1 MQKITS
7 IFIVLAFVASYCKQ
21 IEADVTVFDNV
32 VKSAKEQKFD
42 YVAMLE
48 KARKGDEKAI
58 KEFFDFSRFADGLD
72 GFDHATTCL
81 ELMPKANDVN
91 VAKACSGMKPSMK
104 KMLLERFA
112 IAQSRTKK
120 TELQS
125 PPFEKQFPY
134 TFAVLNE
141 AVLADTVKRVMKPI
155 NLDSLEK
162 AKAAMQ
168 NAVPKPPGEA
178 AKQQ

>member
-7 IFIVLAFVASYCKQ
+7 IFIVLAFVASYCKP
-21 IEADVTVFDNV
+21 IEAEVTVFDNV

-91 VAKACSGMKPSMK
+91 VAKACSGMKPSLK
-104 KMLLERFA
+104 RMLLERLA

-120 TELQS
+120 PELQS
-125 PPFEKQFPY
+125 PPFEQQFPL

-141 AVLADTVKRVMKPI
+141 GVQADTVKRVMKPI
-155 NLDSLEK
+155 NLDSLQK
-162 AKAAMQ
+162 AKDAAT
-168 NAVPKPPGEA
+168 EA
-178 AKQQ
+178 ASQPQGEVKQQ